1 MKRYGKKL
9 RRLVSA
15 CLLAVWMGCLLSASV
30 FAKTEEYS
38 IKLDEEKTNYVFEI
52 QWENTEKQ
60 PDVTLTAPSGKTYN
74 LENMPDADAGEGELL
89 FYFPKAEKGEWKV
102 KISGDGL
109 GAVTLDSGVMP
120 GRMNITSFQASVSG
134 DKGTASWKIEDS
146 EEDLTLEIWAAPDPV
161 NYGGERIAS
170 LRGKA
175 SGNSEFSLSEL
186 DSGDYYLYL
195 KAIGSGGIYAYQYD
209 DTRISYRRGDSLPK
223 LSGVQARMMDDDVWL
238 TWDLS
243 EEADSYRVM
252 VWDEN
257 GEVLADENV
266 TQTADWYVEI
276 PQDLNTAE
284 AAVAA
289 VRYGRT
295 GDFQRYTVTRG
306 NFDSVTVTFPEG
318 DQLNTKSVQVNVA
331 FTGNYTVSAAL
342 NGELLCEDSKEAG
355 NYRVDM
361 EEGDNRVAFY
371 IKDENGNVRTYGKD
385 LHIDATPPQLSIL
398 HDLNGRSTS
407 DDHVYLE
414 GHTEGGAVL
423 TLNGETVETQ
433 AGYFSILCGLRI
445 GSNTFELVAADG
457 AGNQT
462 RYTATVERPWFS
474 AEALVWILCIAVGV
488 VLLVVY
494 VILFIRGR
502 RKRKA

>member
-1 MKRYGKKL
+1 
-9 RRLVSA
+9 
-15 CLLAVWMGCLLSASV
+15 
-30 FAKTEEYS
+30 
-38 IKLDEEKTNYVFEI
+38 
-52 QWENTEKQ
+52 
-60 PDVTLTAPSGKTYN
+60 
-74 LENMPDADAGEGELL
+74 
-89 FYFPKAEKGEWKV
+89 
-102 KISGDGL
+102 
-109 GAVTLDSGVMP
+109 
-120 GRMNITSFQASVSG
+120 
-134 DKGTASWKIEDS
+134 
-146 EEDLTLEIWAAPDPV
+146 
-161 NYGGERIAS
+161 
-170 LRGKA
+170 
-175 SGNSEFSLSEL
+175 
-186 DSGDYYLYL
+186 
-195 KAIGSGGIYAYQYD
+195 
-209 DTRISYRRGDSLPK
+209 
-223 LSGVQARMMDDDVWL
+223 MMDDDVWL

-355 NYRVDM
+355 TYRVDM

-433 AGYFSILCGLRI
+433 AGYFSIRCGLRI